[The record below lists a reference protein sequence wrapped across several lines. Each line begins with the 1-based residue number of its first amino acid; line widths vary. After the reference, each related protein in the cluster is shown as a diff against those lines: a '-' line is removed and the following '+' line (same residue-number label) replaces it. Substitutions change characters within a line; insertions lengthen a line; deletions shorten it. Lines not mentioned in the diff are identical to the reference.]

1 MKTPK
6 NYIRVCQGPTTATY
20 LYYAPKIMAV
30 EITHKPLKPVLFRK
44 ARRAGRRPFE
54 GRLLNV

>member
-1 MKTPK
+1 MKSASK
-6 NYIRVCQGPTTATY
+6 WIRVCQGPTTATY

-30 EITHKPLKPVLFRK
+30 EITHKSLKPVLFRK
-44 ARRAGRRPFE
+44 SRRAGRRPFE

>member
-44 ARRAGRRPFE
+44 GRRLDVRP
-54 GRLLNV
+54 